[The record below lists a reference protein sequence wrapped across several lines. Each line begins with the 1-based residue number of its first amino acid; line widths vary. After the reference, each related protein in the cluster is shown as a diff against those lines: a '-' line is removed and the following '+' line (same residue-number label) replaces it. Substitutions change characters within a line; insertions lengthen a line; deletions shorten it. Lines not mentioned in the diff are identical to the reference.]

1 MSGIGDALS
10 KIHEGEQCAA
20 AGARHRLAL
29 QIFVRGDPSSVAPT
43 SVVCAMPGGTN
54 FFGGHQTLLG
64 RAIARL
70 SMEVVL
76 ADSLAALD
84 AARRGVPDAAFE
96 RLVEATI
103 LLSGLSFENCGLSV
117 AHSLTR
123 GFSAIPSIHESGTM
137 HGEEVAFGLLVQ
149 LQLEPHANARR
160 LQELLKFYMSV
171 GLPCTLGAL
180 GVATNE
186 LVGAAETIAT
196 VTVADSPHLKNFNRQ
211 LDASDLR
218 DAILVLG

>member
-1 MSGIGDALS
+1 MRQPVSLVP
-10 KIHEGEQCAA
+10 
-20 AGARHRLAL
+20 GA
-29 QIFVRGDPSSVAPT
+29 
-43 SVVCAMPGGTN
+43 TN

-64 RAIARL
+64 HAIARL

-76 ADSLAALD
+76 ADAQAALD
-84 AARRGVPDAAFE
+84 AARRRVPNAAFE

-103 LLSGLSFENCGLSV
+103 LLSGLSFENCGLSI

-123 GFSAIPSIHESGTM
+123 GFSAIPSIHKNGTM

-149 LQLEPHANARR
+149 LQLEPQANARR
-160 LQELLKFYMSV
+160 LQELLKFYASV
-171 GLPCTLGAL
+171 GLPRTLGAL

-186 LVGAAETIAT
+186 LVGAAKTIAA
-196 VTVADSPHLKNFNRQ
+196 VTVRDSPHLKNFNRV

-218 DAILVLG
+218 DAILALG